1 VGKSLPTE
9 AEWER
14 AARGGLE
21 GTTYVW
27 GDDPERPR
35 DRLTNH
41 WHGDFPWRRE
51 DGYGAR
57 AAVGSY
63 PSNGYGL
70 HDMAGNV
77 WEWTADWYVE
87 RGGGEAAGPPCCV
100 PTARMEES
108 YDPAQPQFR
117 IRAR

>member
-1 VGKSLPTE
+1 
-9 AEWER
+9 
-14 AARGGLE
+14 
-21 GTTYVW
+21 
-27 GDDPERPR
+27 
-35 DRLTNH
+35 
-41 WHGDFPWRRE
+41 
-51 DGYGAR
+51 
-57 AAVGSY
+57 
-63 PSNGYGL
+63 
-70 HDMAGNV
+70 MAGNV